1 VSDSRQAAE
10 CALAGVLPAAAAE
23 RSRREPRRGIRTRF
37 YALSFGALVLV
48 TLAGLPYYV
57 LSVAE
62 RVRSPLHPWFRSSGY
77 VGQSAGLMAFA
88 IFVFLWLYPLR
99 KKFRWLAFTGRLPRW
114 LDVHVFFGLMLPPL
128 AAVHAAWRFQG
139 LIGLGYASMFLV
151 SLSGIVGRYI
161 YTHIPRSINGLEL
174 GIEEARVERTRL
186 VLQISSTT
194 GFDPVMTEKLLTMEP
209 APQKGLGLGRTLKHM
224 LSDDLARW
232 RLARELRRRFKRDRS
247 EGAPLDRAALDEVLR
262 LARRQMA
269 LAQQSRMFEATHKIF
284 RFWHVAHRP
293 IAFTALGAVL
303 IHVVVV
309 VVLGTSW
316 LW

>member
-1 VSDSRQAAE
+1 VHPAVGAE
-10 CALAGVLPAAAAE
+10 KSARAT
-23 RSRREPRRGIRTRF
+23 RRRRGIRTRF
-37 YALSFGALVLV
+37 YAVGFGALALV

-77 VGQSAGLMAFA
+77 VGQSAGLVAFA
-88 IFVFLWLYPLR
+88 LFVFLWLYPLR
-99 KKFRWLAFTGRLPRW
+99 KKFRWLAFTGCLPRW
-114 LDVHVFFGLMLPPL
+114 LDVHVFVGLMLPPL
-128 AAVHAAWRFQG
+128 AAIHAAWRFQG

-161 YTHIPRSINGLEL
+161 YTHIPRSIHGLEL
-174 GIEEARVERTRL
+174 GIEEARAERTSL
-186 VLQISSTT
+186 VLQISSTA
-194 GFDPVMTEKLLTMEP
+194 GFDPVMTEKLLSMDPT
-209 APQKGLGLGRTLKHM
+209 PQKGRGLGRTLGHM

-232 RLARELRRRFKRDRS
+232 RLARELRRKFKRGRPDG
-247 EGAPLDRAALDEVLR
+247 EPLDRAALEEVLR
-262 LARRQMA
+262 LARRQVA
-269 LAQQSRMFEATHKIF
+269 LAQQSRMYEATHKIF

-309 VVLGTSW
+309 VALGTSW